1 MKGEGKNLFVIY
13 LKCIVPFRKF
23 WTMDRIEFS
32 KDRNLSQYTLHH
44 FTREVTS
51 GSPEGRIL
59 VCPAGIFNKYS
70 FLVLS
75 LFNLSNIIS
84 VA

>member
-44 FTREVTS
+44 FTREVT
-51 GSPEGRIL
+51 IN
-59 VCPAGIFNKYS
+59 IFFLYS
-70 FLVLS
+70 LCLTYQ
-75 LFNLSNIIS
+75 I
-84 VA
+84 